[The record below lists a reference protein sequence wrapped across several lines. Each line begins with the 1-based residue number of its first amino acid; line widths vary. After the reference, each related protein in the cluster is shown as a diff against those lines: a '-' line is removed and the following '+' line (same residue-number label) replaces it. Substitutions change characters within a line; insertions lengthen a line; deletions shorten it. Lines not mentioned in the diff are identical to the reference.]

1 MKQDFITYIQETFKF
16 SKKEMTDFEL
26 ALSKPLWKSIR
37 INTNKISVEDF
48 KSIADENNWTL
59 TESGLWKNM
68 FYIDRENTSLAL
80 GNTLEHINGYFY
92 IQEVAASSSPYYMS
106 WDIVDT
112 NPYLILD
119 MSASPGWKT
128 TELAEY
134 YPNSLIVANEIDKA
148 RLKWLFINLDRMWSE
163 NVVCTNYDGRFF
175 KQTWEIFD
183 KVLLDA
189 PCSGEGTSFKT
200 DDALRY
206 WNLKNIKRIAK
217 LQFGLLEAAVKSTK
231 VWGEIIY
238 STCTLNTLEN
248 EQIVEKIL
256 KKYVG
261 IVEIENLNPEAW
273 LWKKIKKSL
282 SLNSGVNVWEN
293 CIRAWPHKNNTGW
306 FFVTKLIKTASLEED
321 LKNIEKVKQGFEKI
335 PSKDVKQ
342 IKSYL
347 ADRFD
352 FDVSSYNFSMY
363 REEVYMTSKSL
374 DNLWERFFFKKTWV
388 KIGTLKS
395 SEYIPNFYVGTLS
408 PFKKWTI
415 DISDEIL
422 DTLFKGGSLD
432 SDLSDGYYQALYKNH
447 PAGMCKVKN
456 GKLESLVESS
466 FIRG

>member
-1 MKQDFITYIQETFKF
+1 MKQDFITYIEETFKF
-16 SKKEMTDFEL
+16 SKKEMWKFET

-48 KSIADENNWTL
+48 KLIANDNNWTL
-59 TESGLWKNM
+59 TESSLGKNM
-68 FYIDRENTSLAL
+68 FYIDREDTSLAL

-106 WDIVDT
+106 GDIVDT

-148 RLKWLFINLDRMWSE
+148 RLKGLFINLDRMWTE

-189 PCSGEGTSFKT
+189 PCSWEWTSFKT
-200 DDALRY
+200 DDALKY

-231 VWGEIIY
+231 VGGEITY

-248 EQIVEKIL
+248 EQIVEKIM
-256 KKYVG
+256 KKYWEV
-261 IVEIENLNPEAW
+261 IEILPVS
-273 LWKKIKKSL
+273 KKQDFQR
-282 SLNSGVNVWEN
+282 N
-293 CIRAWPHKNNTGW
+293 WPHRDNTGW
-306 FFVTKLIKTASLEED
+306 FFVAKFIKISSLEED
-321 LKNIEKVKQGFEKI
+321 LKILAKVQQWFEKI
-335 PSKDVKQ
+335 ASRDVKN
-342 IKSYL
+342 IKSYVL
-347 ADRFD
+347 EKFD
-352 FDVSSYNFSMY
+352 FDVSMYSFYMY
-363 REEVYMTSKSL
+363 RDEVYMTTKSL
-374 DNLWERFFFKKTWV
+374 DSLWERLFFKKIWV

-395 SEYIPNFYVGTLS
+395 SEFAPNFYLGTLF
-408 PFKKWTI
+408 PFSKWTL
-415 DISDEIL
+415 DISDDQL
-422 DTLFKGGSLD
+422 DSLFKWQSLD
-432 SDLSDGYYQALYKNH
+432 IDISDGYYQAIHKKH
-447 PAGMCKVKN
+447 PAGICKVKN
-456 GKLESLVESS
+456 NKLESLVESS

>member
-1 MKQDFITYIQETFKF
+1 MKQDFLTYIQETFDF
-16 SKKEMTDFEL
+16 SKKEMSDFEW
-26 ALSKPLWKSIR
+26 ALSKPLGKSIR

-48 KSIADENNWTL
+48 KKIAERKNWIL

-68 FYIDRENTSLAL
+68 FYIDREDTSVAL
-80 GNTLEHINGYFY
+80 WNTLEHINGYFY

-106 WDIVDT
+106 GDIVDT
-112 NPYLILD
+112 DPYLILD
-119 MSASPGWKT
+119 MSASPGGKT
-128 TELAEY
+128 TQLAEY

-148 RLKWLFINLDRMWSE
+148 RLKWLFINLNRMWAE

-189 PCSGEGTSFKT
+189 PCSWEWTSFKT
-200 DDALRY
+200 DDALKY

-217 LQFGLLEAAVKSTK
+217 LQFGLLEAAVKSAK

-256 KKYVG
+256 KKYEGV
-261 IVEIENLNPEAW
+261 VEVENLNPDKW
-273 LWKKIKKSL
+273 FGQKIKSSL
-282 SLNSGVNVWEN
+282 SSKSKAGERF
-293 CIRAWPHKNNTGW
+293 IRAWPHKNNTGW
-306 FFVTKLIKTASLEED
+306 FFVAKLIKTASLEED

-335 PSKDVKQ
+335 PSKDIKH

-352 FDVSSYNFSMY
+352 FDASSYNFSMY

-395 SEYIPNFYVGTLS
+395 SEFTPNFYLGTLF
-408 PFKKWTI
+408 PFTSGTI
-415 DISDEIL
+415 DISDEQL
-422 DTLFKGGSLD
+422 DSLFKWKSLD
-432 SDLSDGYYQALYKNH
+432 SQLSDGYYQAVYKKH
-447 PAGMCKVKN
+447 PAGICKVKN

>member
-1 MKQDFITYIQETFKF
+1 MKQDFIDYIQETFKF
-16 SKKEMTDFEL
+16 SKKEMWDFES

-48 KSIADENNWTL
+48 LTLAKQNNWSL
-59 TESGLWKNM
+59 TPSWLGENM
-68 FYIDRENTSLAL
+68 FYIDREDTSVAL
-80 GNTLEHINGYFY
+80 WNSLEHINGYFY

-106 WDIVDT
+106 GDIVDT
-112 NPYLILD
+112 DPYLILD

-134 YPNSLIVANEIDKA
+134 YPNSLIIANEIDKA
-148 RLKWLFINLDRMWSE
+148 RLKGLFINLDRMWTE

-189 PCSGEGTSFKT
+189 PCSGEWTSFKT
-200 DDALRY
+200 DDALKY

-256 KKYVG
+256 KKYNG
-261 IVEIENLNPEAW
+261 IVEIENLNPEAS
-273 LWKKIKKSL
+273 LWQKIKKSL
-282 SLNSGVNVWEN
+282 SWQDKTGKEF
-293 CIRAWPHKNNTGW
+293 IRAWPHKNNTGW
-306 FFVTKLIKTASLEED
+306 FFVAKLIKTVSLEED
-321 LKNIEKVKQGFEKI
+321 LKKIEKVQQGFEKI
-335 PSKDVKQ
+335 ASKDVKN

-347 ADRFD
+347 RDRFD
-352 FDVSSYNFSMY
+352 FNLSWYSFYMY
-363 REEVYMTSKSL
+363 RDEVYITAKSL
-374 DNLWERFFFKKTWV
+374 DSLWERLFFKKIWV
-388 KIGTLKS
+388 KIGFLKS
-395 SEYIPNFYVGTLS
+395 SEFTPNFYLGTLS
-408 PFKKWTI
+408 PFSKWTLS
-415 DISDEIL
+415 ISDSEL
-422 DTLFKGGSLD
+422 DGLFKWKSLN
-432 SDLSDGYYQALYKNH
+432 SELSDGYYQAVYKKH

-456 GKLESLVESS
+456 GKLESLIEST
-466 FIRG
+466 FVRG